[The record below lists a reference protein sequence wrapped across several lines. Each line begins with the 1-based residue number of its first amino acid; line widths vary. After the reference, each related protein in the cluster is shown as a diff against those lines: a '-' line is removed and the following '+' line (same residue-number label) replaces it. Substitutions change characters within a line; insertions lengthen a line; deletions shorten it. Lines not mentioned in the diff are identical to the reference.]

1 MPTTHIKRMVLFA
14 VFGVSGFFLSIGI
27 MYLFVSITVMNQTA
41 AYILQTIIAVSVNYL
56 LNWRFTWNDRRVG
69 FWRSACRFSL
79 SRIVMIALNTV
90 LFAVLVDYCGVH
102 YQIANIG
109 LMMLFTVVNYIVS
122 HTWLFAEQRAEE
134 CATPTK
140 TIAG

>member
-1 MPTTHIKRMVLFA
+1 
-14 VFGVSGFFLSIGI
+14 
-27 MYLFVSITVMNQTA
+27 
-41 AYILQTIIAVSVNYL
+41 
-56 LNWRFTWNDRRVG
+56 
-69 FWRSACRFSL
+69 
-79 SRIVMIALNTV
+79 
-90 LFAVLVDYCGVH
+90 VDYCGVH